1 MFATLTRSLTG
12 TARKLAF
19 VTSAALVASAVA
31 AAPAQATSP
40 STFTYSGVSVTLT
53 SSGAV
58 TPTTA
63 EEPMSVSY
71 DPDLDQSTFTFY
83 FDSTNSSEIKLGI
96 DSFSI
101 TGVTGIVKNTNANA
115 VPQNTTDWGINLG
128 TAPGDKTTGL
138 TNAAVTLTMHELAAP
153 VITSTIS
160 GLPAGV
166 TLDFSDYDYWYYDQ
180 VADKTHVDFTVVN
193 SSNSNYTLKLSGATL
208 THGADTDA
216 APGITV
222 FTLKKHASTNIYPF
236 QETGLPG
243 DVRYDS
249 HLTITGSLSSV
260 TATTVSSKKLKL
272 PKKYS
277 FSIAAEDIFYD
288 PATKKSSIGL
298 RLLAPANTTSVA
310 RFANAKVNG
319 KKAKGELVTEG
330 YEDQTRNKFVFYF
343 YIADIP
349 GDYRYGKSLKVSGKI
364 TSELRTTVN
373 QEGINLSSLS
383 GQTQFFVIPAANWI
397 YDAKKKVT
405 KISATFFNGTG
416 ASYSVNFSQLTLT
429 TKVKKKG
436 KFKKV
441 TLKTMFKTK
450 SFADVGYAPSF
461 VTGLF
466 EIPGDVR
473 SNSKPIVISGK
484 LTH

>member
-12 TARKLAF
+12 TARKLAI

-40 STFTYSGVSVTLT
+40 STFTYSGVSFTLT

-58 TPTTA
+58 TLTTA
-63 EEPMSVSY
+63 EEPLSVSY
-71 DPDLDQSTFTFY
+71 DPDQDLSTFTLY
-83 FDSTNSSEIKLGI
+83 VDSTVSADINLGI
-96 DSFSI
+96 DTFSI
-101 TGVTGIVKNTNANA
+101 VGVTGIVKDTNPH
-115 VPQNTTDWGINLG
+115 VVGSNTTDWGINLG

-153 VITSTIS
+153 VITSTVS
-160 GLPAGV
+160 GLPSGV
-166 TLDFSDYDYWYYDQ
+166 TLDFSDYSYWYYDQ
-180 VADKTHVDFTVVN
+180 TANKTHINFTAVN
-193 SSNSNYTLKLSGATL
+193 SSNSNYTLKLSGATV
-208 THGADTDA
+208 THGADTDSA
-216 APGITV
+216 SGTTV
-222 FTLKKHASTNIYPF
+222 FTLRKHSSTPLYPF
-236 QETGLPG
+236 NSGLPG
-243 DVRYDS
+243 DVRFDS

-277 FSIAAEDIFYD
+277 FSITADEITYD
-288 PATKKSSIGL
+288 PSTKKSSIGL
-298 RLLAPANTTSVA
+298 RLLAPASTNAVA

-319 KKAKGELVTEG
+319 KKAKGVLVTEG
-330 YEDQTRNKFVFYF
+330 YEDQNRNKFVFYF

-364 TSELRTTVN
+364 TSEPRTTIN
-373 QEGINLSSLS
+373 QEGINISSLS
-383 GQTQFFVIPAANWI
+383 DQAQFFVIPAAYWI

-441 TLKTMFKTK
+441 TLKTKFKTK

-461 VTGLF
+461 VTNLF

-473 SNSKPIVISGK
+473 SNGKPITISGK